1 MGLKRRADLNLS
13 INCLRR
19 VHSFIHLFI
28 HPSNIYYQSAV
39 VLIYNLNYLG
49 WEAEGGGWEKIHDL
63 SGLHSKFKGGLSNL
77 EPVSK
82 L

>member
-1 MGLKRRADLNLS
+1 MGLKRRADLNMS

-19 VHSFIHLFI
+19 AHSFIHFSSLK
-28 HPSNIYYQSAV
+28 HLYQSAV

-63 SGLHSKFKGGLSNL
+63 SGLHSKFKDGLSNL
-77 EPVSK
+77 VRSCFK